1 MPAYHRFMN
10 WLKENWFKLA
20 ILGVLGYYI
29 LALHEYTIFGSSDNI
44 FDNISIGKKTAT
56 AEETIF
62 TILYFALLGVLFY
75 LIHRFFKVKPWTGH
89 DKIN

>member
-1 MPAYHRFMN
+1 MN

-44 FDNISIGKKTAT
+44 FLGKKTAT
-56 AEETIF
+56 TEEAIF

-75 LIHRFFKVKPWTGH
+75 LIHRFFKVKP
-89 DKIN
+89 

>member
-1 MPAYHRFMN
+1 MN

-56 AEETIF
+56 AE
-62 TILYFALLGVLFY
+62 
-75 LIHRFFKVKPWTGH
+75 
-89 DKIN
+89 